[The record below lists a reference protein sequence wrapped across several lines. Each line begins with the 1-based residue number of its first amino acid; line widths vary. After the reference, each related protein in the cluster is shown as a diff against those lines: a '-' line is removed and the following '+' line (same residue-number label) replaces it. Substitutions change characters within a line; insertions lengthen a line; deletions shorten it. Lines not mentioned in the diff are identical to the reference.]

1 MSSLLR
7 LECQQ
12 TRFLKIL
19 FEFAFFSSFVIHL
32 KLKRQ
37 IRSYIPV
44 ISSKTIPDSR
54 SKWAKSTPVF
64 RPKRHKNLP
73 FGAAHPYT
81 AYIREYTPR
90 GCVPSD
96 NVIFQCFR
104 YGVVIVTSDIRSSH
118 HSDEEK
124 SDFSSQQTVRVK
136 RTLPKDAAEQHGPK
150 TKNAVQQNKG
160 EPAIDIKIYH
170 PAVKIQ
176 AELQVY

>member
-1 MSSLLR
+1 MGGSNFLAATPLLR
-7 LECQQ
+7 PAQQ
-12 TRFLKIL
+12 N
-19 FEFAFFSSFVIHL
+19 
-32 KLKRQ
+32 
-37 IRSYIPV
+37 
-44 ISSKTIPDSR
+44 
-54 SKWAKSTPVF
+54 
-64 RPKRHKNLP
+64 RHATQAN
-73 FGAAHPYT
+73 
-81 AYIREYTPR
+81 TPR

-124 SDFSSQQTVRVK
+124 SDLASQQTVRVK
-136 RTLPKDAAEQHGPK
+136 RTIPKDAAEQHGP
-150 TKNAVQQNKG
+150 TIKNAVQQNKG

>member
-1 MSSLLR
+1 M
-7 LECQQ
+7 E
-12 TRFLKIL
+12 
-19 FEFAFFSSFVIHL
+19 
-32 KLKRQ
+32 
-37 IRSYIPV
+37 
-44 ISSKTIPDSR
+44 
-54 SKWAKSTPVF
+54 
-64 RPKRHKNLP
+64 
-73 FGAAHPYT
+73 AHTYA

-124 SDFSSQQTVRVK
+124 SDLASQQTVRVK
-136 RTLPKDAAEQHGPK
+136 RTLPKDAAEQHGP
-150 TKNAVQQNKG
+150 TIKNAVQQNKG

-176 AELQVY
+176 AELQVYRKFQKNQSLSPLLVWSSSRPQCLSFLLVLMLCFA

>member
-1 MSSLLR
+1 M
-7 LECQQ
+7 E
-12 TRFLKIL
+12 
-19 FEFAFFSSFVIHL
+19 
-32 KLKRQ
+32 
-37 IRSYIPV
+37 
-44 ISSKTIPDSR
+44 
-54 SKWAKSTPVF
+54 
-64 RPKRHKNLP
+64 
-73 FGAAHPYT
+73 AHTYA

-96 NVIFQCFR
+96 NAIFQCFR

-124 SDFSSQQTVRVK
+124 SDLASQQTVRVK
-136 RTLPKDAAEQHGPK
+136 RTVPKDAAEQHGP
-150 TKNAVQQNKG
+150 TIKNAVQQNKG